1 MTTTTSMRRVSE
13 LLDLS
18 GRVALVTGG
27 AGHIGLA
34 IGQALVELGATV
46 AVSDCDQPRCDER
59 AAVLCAHAGRTG
71 AALGFA
77 ADLGDEGSTRALVAA
92 VGERCGRLDILVH
105 NAGFTGTSQLS
116 GWNEPFARQSLAAWR
131 QAMAVNLDAVFVL
144 AQAAA
149 PLLQR
154 SPAASMLLIGSIYG
168 VLAPQWSLYEGTAMC
183 NPAAYNA
190 SKGGLIQMGRYL
202 ASTLAPVRVNCIS
215 PGGVARGQAESFQAR
230 YVERTPLKRMAREE
244 DFKGAVAYLAGDAAG
259 YVTGQNLLV
268 DGGWSAW

>member
-1 MTTTTSMRRVSE
+1 MRIA
-13 LLDLS
+13 LFTS
-18 GRVALVTGG
+18 GRQDWGILAPVARAIVVTEGLELVLVVGG
-27 AGHIGLA
+27 LHLR
-34 IGQALVELGATV
+34 
-46 AVSDCDQPRCDER
+46 DQDP
-59 AAVLCAHAGRTG
+59 
-71 AALGFA
+71 
-77 ADLGDEGSTRALVAA
+77 
-92 VGERCGRLDILVH
+92 
-105 NAGFTGTSQLS
+105 
-116 GWNEPFARQSLAAWR
+116 
-131 QAMAVNLDAVFVL
+131 AVFVL